1 MRTGF
6 IILLALT
13 AFVAIIA
20 TVDAAPRDLDMSQ
33 RDSLQAAAVSKEIKF
48 IEGPKTS
55 KDNSLFFRMTGAH
68 QEGGRGTGVS
78 TPVLVGPTVVWI
90 RIRRILTSR

>member
-6 IILLALT
+6 IILLALA

-55 KDNSLFFRMTGAH
+55 
-68 QEGGRGTGVS
+68 
-78 TPVLVGPTVVWI
+78 
-90 RIRRILTSR
+90 